1 MRTKDRILEMAT
13 EAGLEAEERARET
26 VDTMPSENLRE
37 AYVSLCGM
45 VAFYG
50 KKDREESGNPARY
63 FDKMKALC
71 REAEVGKLLQS
82 NDPLDIAARLVKN
95 REAIVDLLGQ
105 VDAMLD
111 NFSCQQSPES

>member
-26 VDTMPSENLRE
+26 VDTMPSETLRE

-50 KKDREESGNPARY
+50 KKDREERANPARY
-63 FDKMKALC
+63 FDRMRALH
-71 REAEVGKLLQS
+71 EQAEVAKLLKS
-82 NDPLDIAARLVKN
+82 DDPLDIATRLVKN

-105 VDAMLD
+105 VDAMLGE
-111 NFSCQQSPES
+111 FSCQQSPES